1 MIHTIQIIHNPSSGK
16 ANHSK
21 ELLIEM
27 ISKFAQEI
35 RYVSTKDKGWE
46 AFQINLEYPI
56 FLAGGDGTIRK
67 VFKKLIESSEDSISL
82 SSPII
87 LCPVGK
93 ANNIAKSLNILNYPM
108 DKINFDLND
117 IEHYCYG
124 KIKNNADEIFFI
136 ESLGF
141 GVFPELLVRKNSDRG
156 DKYSSRVKLQLA
168 LHKFIAVV
176 DTIKAEKLKIKI
188 DKVTIKGSFILAE
201 VMKIKHM
208 GPNIPLAP
216 DAVIG
221 IATFDVVLIPE
232 ERRVDF
238 SRYLQN
244 LLMGVHT
251 PVYPTDFIIS
261 LKTSSLKIKSKGNNY
276 HVDDQLIENYKGS
289 YLKLGAQTTKI
300 PFVRNIQYSTT
311 PSKS

>member
-35 RYVSTKDKGWE
+35 RYVSTKDKEWE
-46 AFQINLEYPI
+46 AFEINLEHPI
-56 FLAGGDGTIRK
+56 FLAGGDGTTRK
-67 VFKKLIESSEDSISL
+67 VFKKLIESSEDSISS

-93 ANNIAKSLNILNYPM
+93 ANNIAKSLNILNNPV
-108 DKINFDLND
+108 DKINFNLND

-124 KIKNNADEIFFI
+124 HIKNNVEKKLFI

-141 GVFPELLVRKNSDRG
+141 GVFPELLFRKNNDHKDR
-156 DKYSSRVKLQLA
+156 YSSQVKLQLA
-168 LHKFIAVV
+168 LHKLIAVV

-188 DKVTIKGSFILAE
+188 GKVTIKGSFILAE

-208 GPNIPLAP
+208 GPNLPLAP

-221 IATFDVVLIPE
+221 VAAFDLVLIPE
-232 ERRVDF
+232 ERREDF
-238 SRYLQN
+238 SKYLQN

-251 PVYPTDFIIS
+251 PVYPIDFIIS
-261 LKTSSLKIKSKGNNY
+261 LKTSSLRIKSNGNNY

-300 PFVRNIQYSTT
+300 PFVRNIQYT
-311 PSKS
+311 